1 MAKNKA
7 AVPSDVFS
15 LDIDSLSL
23 NEIEAIE
30 DIIDGPLDSL
40 AKPGAKKA
48 RMLKAMAYVVKRRE
62 DPSFTIEDAG
72 NLRVELKPKK
82 STGPTA
88 TNA

>member
-1 MAKNKA
+1 MAKNKT

-23 NEIEAIE
+23 NEIESIE

-62 DPSFTIEDAG
+62 DPNFTIEDAG

>member
-1 MAKNKA
+1 MAKNET

-48 RMLKAMAYVVKRRE
+48 RMLKAMAFVVKRRE
-62 DPSFTIEDAG
+62 DPNFTIEDAG